1 MIGRLKGIILEK
13 TPSFFILDISG
24 VGFVI
29 HAPLS
34 AFNKIEINQEAIF
47 YTKCLVR
54 EEESFIYGFLTPQ
67 ELNTFEQLI
76 SVPGIGPKLGLNV
89 LSRFS
94 PNEIA
99 RAIEEENLDFLASVP
114 KIGRKIAS
122 KIILELK
129 GKLSFVEKTTVFNQ
143 AVNALCSLGLT
154 RIEAINR
161 IKCLPSNLSLE
172 EMVKQALKT

>member
-13 TPSFFILDISG
+13 TPPCFILDIAG
-24 VGFVI
+24 VGYVI

-34 AFNKIEINQEAIF
+34 AFNKIEINQEATL
-47 YTKCLVR
+47 YTKCLVK
-54 EEESFIYGFLTPQ
+54 EEESFIYGFLTKE
-67 ELNTFEQLI
+67 ELSTFEQLI
-76 SVPGIGPKLGLNV
+76 SVPGVGPKLALNI
-89 LSRFS
+89 LSQFS

-99 RAIEEENLDFLASVP
+99 RAIEEENLDLLSSVP

-143 AVNALCSLGLT
+143 AVNALCSLGLS

-161 IKCLPSNLSLE
+161 VKSLPNHLSLE
-172 EMVKQALKT
+172 EMVKQALKP